1 MKTSP
6 LIIKLVMV
14 VIVLS
19 ASTSCKSYMK
29 YKYGITQPKEETPEK
44 LIGFLEENHFPQSNQ
59 YLFSDSAAYSRAMR
73 DPEFSKHLLSHMIFD
88 RQGILLTRDTTQCQW
103 SGYDKLQSLST
114 DSMYLKEDG
123 LQLNQILPH
132 IKPFGKDELL
142 FGSFQAHDF
151 TVIVTWA
158 KFIGK
163 YNYRLFALANAPDL
177 NKTARIRMIW
187 LNVDM
192 QEAWK
197 LKRDQKVAIK

>member
-1 MKTSP
+1 MKTFP
-6 LIIKLVMV
+6 LIIKLLVL

-19 ASTSCKSYMK
+19 ASAGCKSYMK

-44 LIGFLEENHFPQSNQ
+44 LIEFLEENHFPQENQ
-59 YLFSDSAAYSRAMR
+59 YMFSDSAAYSHAMR
-73 DPEFSKHLLSHMIFD
+73 EPEFSKHLLSHMIFD
-88 RQGILLTRDTTQCQW
+88 RQGILIRRDTTQCQW
-103 SGYDKLQSLST
+103 SGYDKLKSLSI
-114 DSMYLKEDG
+114 DSIYLKGDG
-123 LQLNQILPH
+123 LQLNQILSQ
-132 IKPFGKDELL
+132 IRPFGKDALPS
-142 FGSFQAHDF
+142 GSYQDPDF

-163 YNYRLFALANAPDL
+163 YNYRLFALADAPKL

-197 LKRDQKVAIK
+197 LTREQKVAIK

>member
-1 MKTSP
+1 MKAIP
-6 LIIKLVMV
+6 LIIKLVVM

-44 LIGFLEENHFPQSNQ
+44 LIAFLEKNQFPAGNQ
-59 YLFSDSAAYSRAMR
+59 YMFSDSAAYSQAMR
-73 DPEFSKHLLSHMIFD
+73 DPEFCKHLLSHMIFD
-88 RQGILLTRDTTQCQW
+88 RQGMLIRRDTTQCQW
-103 SGYDKLQSLST
+103 SGYDKLKTLSK
-114 DSMYLKEDG
+114 DSVYIKEDG
-123 LQLNQILPH
+123 LQLNQILSH
-132 IKPFGKDELL
+132 IRQFGKDELPY
-142 FGSFQAHDF
+142 GSSRDPDF

-163 YNYRLFALANAPDL
+163 YNYRLFALTDAL
-177 NKTARIRMIW
+177 NMNNTARIRMIW

-197 LKRDQKVAIK
+197 LTRGQKVAIK